1 VKVYVISLFCKFI
14 NKNSAIV
21 FGDREMK
28 ATIFFEGGQR
38 NESNCGFFF
47 WEGRTEMK
55 SNWIV
60 EYNFYKMGE

>member
-1 VKVYVISLFCKFI
+1 MK
-14 NKNSAIV
+14 AIV
-21 FGDREMK
+21 F
-28 ATIFFEGGQR
+28 
-38 NESNCGFFF
+38 CFF